1 MKSGAAT
8 RQWAWWLCRE
18 LEKIVKL
25 VLSGARFLHLSL
37 EAAAQIVQYS
47 LRNGCLLMPPAPDS
61 HAADTEDPR
70 GGAITSK
77 GHFEDQIVLATGES
91 AFKAR

>member
-8 RQWAWWLCRE
+8 RQWAWWLCGE
-18 LEKIVKL
+18 LEKIVQI
-25 VLSGARFLHLSL
+25 VLSGARFLHFSL

-47 LRNGCLLMPPAPDS
+47 LRNGCLLMAPAPDG
-61 HAADTEDPR
+61 HAADTEEPR
-70 GGAITSK
+70 GCAITSK
-77 GHFEDQIVLATGES
+77 SHFEDQIVLATGES